1 MRLYPAQLS
10 IDKQHHFLTPRA
22 NLSRNNLIAQ
32 SARSFFIMQAGNK
45 MPEWAIK
52 DRVMHGVSANSPL
65 PPSVETA
72 YYRKCIEL
80 KRRINEIEENNDSLR
95 VRKMRTERAILKMR
109 LERGFLL
116 ERIAQTMKENPD
128 DSDQSNSPPPTPQD
142 KPLRS
147 KRGNRAK
154 ATPPPSAS
162 ASVVAGNH
170 TSPSAGPSHGAFLVS
185 SHPGGTPDA
194 TANRLNQQFFAGYP
208 GPPIT
213 TPPALLPAH
222 PTAGPT
228 SMNGAS
234 GGVLPP
240 LSQYLPPGSGG
251 QPPTAYTPGYDA
263 RRENG
268 EGPPVQA
275 AEGYRPPRGEANGQD
290 VEMTEASAPGFG
302 ASSGGGFTAVN
313 R

>member
-1 MRLYPAQLS
+1 
-10 IDKQHHFLTPRA
+10 
-22 NLSRNNLIAQ
+22 
-32 SARSFFIMQAGNK
+32 MQAANK

-80 KRRINEIEENNDSLR
+80 KRRINEIEESNDSLR

-116 ERIAQTMKENPD
+116 EKIAQTMKENPD

-147 KRGNRAK
+147 KRGHRSK
-154 ATPPPSAS
+154 ATPPPSAP
-162 ASVVAGNH
+162 ASVVAVNH
-170 TSPSAGPSHGAFLVS
+170 ASPSAGPSHGAFLVS
-185 SHPGGTPDA
+185 SHGGQTPDA

-208 GPPIT
+208 GPPIP
-213 TPPALLPAH
+213 TPPALLAAH

-228 SMNGAS
+228 SMNGAPGS
-234 GGVLPP
+234 ALPP
-240 LSQYLPPGSGG
+240 LSQYLPSGPAVP
-251 QPPTAYTPGYDA
+251 PPTGYTPGYDA

-268 EGPPVQA
+268 EGPSEQA
-275 AEGYRPPRGEANGQD
+275 AEGFRAPHREPNGQD
-290 VEMTEASAPGFG
+290 VEMTEAGAQGHSAG
-302 ASSGGGFTAVN
+302 GGGFTAVN